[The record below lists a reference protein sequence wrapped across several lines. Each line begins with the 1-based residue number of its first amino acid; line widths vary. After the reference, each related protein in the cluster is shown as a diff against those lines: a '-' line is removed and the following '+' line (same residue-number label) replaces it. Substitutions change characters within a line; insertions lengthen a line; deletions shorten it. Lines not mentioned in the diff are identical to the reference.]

1 MKVIDPK
8 SGTCTEIW
16 WRHAQKYGGDMQKN
30 MVGTCTE
37 IWWGQTQKYGG
48 DMHRNM
54 VGTCTEIWWG
64 HAQKYGGDMHKN
76 MVGTDTN
83 KLMGSQPS
91 TLDTNV
97 LSIQNSLIYSIYDFS
112 FNWIMDFKEKDVVW
126 VKLCRYPWWPAQVS
140 FVRFTSRDTRY

>member
-1 MKVIDPK
+1 MTP
-8 SGTCTEIW
+8 SLG
-16 WRHAQKYGGDMQKN
+16 HA
-30 MVGTCTE
+30 
-37 IWWGQTQKYGG
+37 QKYGG

-54 VGTCTEIWWG
+54 VGTCTKIWWG
-64 HAQKYGGDMHKN
+64 HAQKYGGDIHRN
-76 MVGTDTN
+76 MVGTDTKIWWGHAQKYGGDIHKNMLGTCTN